1 MKGRGPIVVA
11 PQGASVLAIPIP
23 FVVSL
28 ALAVLIGLV
37 IARDGAAAWRRPGLA
52 FLIVAALQA
61 TIVGLRWTT
70 DWWAVRLIQPVTAAL
85 LPILALWLVA
95 DLGARPWPARRA
107 LVVAAVAMLGLAP
120 LVLLRLPLVDFVL
133 VVLFLGAGG
142 RILVLALTPGS
153 FDGARLGRTGQ
164 ARAAALT
171 LAVLLISGAAL
182 DVALAAN
189 LVHARDSA
197 ALLVSIGNLVSLAAS
212 AGATVVLGA
221 ARPEPTAH
229 STPPVARPGG
239 DVDDAAVLADV
250 AEALEREALWRDADL
265 TLDRLARRAGWP
277 ARAISAAINRRH
289 GMNVAQFVNRR
300 RIEAAQALLAETDQ
314 PVTAI
319 QFAVGFETKSNF
331 NRAFRGFSQ
340 CSPSEWRQRARGG
353 GDG

>member
-1 MKGRGPIVVA
+1 M
-11 PQGASVLAIPIP
+11 LAIPVP

-37 IARDGAAAWRRPGLA
+37 AARDGAAAWRRPGLA
-52 FLIVAALQA
+52 FLVVAAAQA

-70 DWWAVRLIQPVTAAL
+70 DWTAVRLVQPITAAL
-85 LPILALWLVA
+85 LPILALWVVA
-95 DLGARPWPARRA
+95 DLGARPWPARRGV
-107 LVVAAVAMLGLAP
+107 VVAAVAMLALAP
-120 LVLLRLPLVDFVL
+120 LVLLRLPLVDLVL

-142 RILVLALTPGS
+142 RILVLALLPGS

-189 LVHARDSA
+189 LVRARDSA
-197 ALLVSIGNLVSLAAS
+197 ALLVSIGNLISLAAS

-221 ARPEPTAH
+221 ARPEPAARPTVA
-229 STPPVARPGG
+229 VARAE
-239 DVDDAAVLADV
+239 DTDDDAVVLADV
-250 AEALEREALWRDADL
+250 AAALDREALWRDADL

-277 ARAISAAINRRH
+277 ARTISAAINRRH
-289 GMNVAQFVNRR
+289 GMNVSQFVNRR
-300 RIEAAQALLAETDQ
+300 RIAAAQALLAETDQ

-331 NRAFRGFSQ
+331 NRAFRSLSQ

-353 GDG
+353 GAS